1 MSAFSAFSA
10 YGVRLRAHL
19 SRFARKR
26 DGNVTV
32 TFGLSVIPAMLLVG
46 SSIDYTNATA
56 DRSVLQKAVDAAAL
70 EAVRVGTV
78 DREEKV
84 GRFLRAN
91 LYSPSLANVTFRV
104 LDAPQGA
111 RVEAEGVTSTSAMRL
126 ANVNS
131 VVVHAGATAMGLRR
145 DNSCILAMARNLP
158 VSTQALDFNG
168 SPSVALTGCGMMS
181 NASISCSGHSTQTPY
196 ASAVGTISGSCPN
209 QTPGR
214 DPIPDIYDDL
224 VSHIQPVC
232 SSVNSAI
239 NWNAG
244 AALPLPGM
252 IPVARAGYVEYHV
265 CGSIRLRGAGA
276 LNTLTN
282 TDVVIVVE
290 NGDIQ
295 LDNGADVSSSR
306 MTFVMTGSALHSHRV
321 TWPNGNGNSARF
333 AVSPSTNLQNPWHG
347 IALYQDPRLPS
358 STIDM
363 VWGPAASFDADGV
376 IYFGAASLTM
386 NGNASSNNSLCTK
399 IVTNQFTSNG
409 NIDFRFSQD
418 TAACRNLAVTQWES
432 PPRLVR

>member
-1 MSAFSAFSA
+1 MSAFSA

-19 SRFARKR
+19 SRFARKQ

-32 TFGLSVIPAMLLVG
+32 TFGMSVIPAMLLVG
-46 SSIDYTNATA
+46 SSVDYTNATA
-56 DRSVLQKAVDAAAL
+56 DRAVLQKAVDAATL
-70 EAVRVGTV
+70 EAVRVGSQ

-104 LDAPQGA
+104 LDATNGA
-111 RVEAEGVTSTSAMRL
+111 RVEAEGVTTTSTMRL

-158 VSTQALDFNG
+158 TATEALDFNG

-181 NASISCSGHSTQTPY
+181 NASISCSGHSTLAPY
-196 ASAVGTISGSCPN
+196 ASAVGSVNGACPN
-209 QTPGR
+209 QSPGR
-214 DPIPDIYDDL
+214 DPVPDIYDDL
-224 VSHIQPVC
+224 VPNISTVC
-232 SSVNSAI
+232 GNTVGNLT
-239 NWNAG
+239 WNAG
-244 AALPLPGM
+244 AALPLAGM
-252 IPVARAGYVEYHV
+252 IAVARAGYTEYHV
-265 CGSIRLRGAGA
+265 CGNLRLQGTGA
-276 LNTLTN
+276 LNTLAN
-282 TDVVIVVE
+282 TDAVIVIE

-295 LDNGADVSSSR
+295 LQSNANVSASR
-306 MTFVMTGSALHSHRV
+306 MTFVLTGTTAYSHRV
-321 TWPNGNGNSARF
+321 TWPNGNGQSARWG
-333 AVSPSTNLQNPWHG
+333 VSPSTNTQNPWHG
-347 IALYQDPRLPS
+347 ISVYQDPRLPS
-358 STIDM
+358 SVIDM

-376 IYFGAASLTM
+376 VYFGSAALTM

-399 IVTNQFTSNG
+399 IVTNRFTSNG

-432 PPRLVR
+432 PPHLVR